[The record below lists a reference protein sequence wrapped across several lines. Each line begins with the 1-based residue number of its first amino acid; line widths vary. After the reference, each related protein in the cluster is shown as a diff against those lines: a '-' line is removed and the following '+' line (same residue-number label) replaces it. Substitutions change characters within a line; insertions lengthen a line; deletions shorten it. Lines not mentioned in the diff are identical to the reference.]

1 MLFHGLFIIY
11 MENIEDIIK
20 LVTGNLPLEEKGKVI
35 TEINTQKE
43 KKEIF
48 RKMKIS
54 WAFLSSSRKLN
65 DYEIE
70 DAYLK
75 ARDKISGK
83 KGRFT
88 PTIKIAFKYAA
99 IIVFLISLTT
109 IYYINKQHLNPVDN
123 TQKLSYTSFITED
136 GQRAKVVLPDS
147 SIVWLNSGTT
157 ISYPSNFS
165 EQHRKVSLK
174 GQAFFQ
180 VSHRENNPFSV
191 QAKGLIVQV
200 MGTRF
205 DVDAY
210 PENGEVAVVLES
222 GKVSLAHKGSGA
234 FNYTMQP
241 GEKATYNITNNA
253 LNLNSADASIYSSWK
268 DGKLIFRNESMKN
281 VVEKLKRWYN
291 IDIEV
296 ANEEVYSSIFS
307 GTIQNESYEEIFR
320 YIEIV
325 CDVSCRLIHN
335 YEEEAKPYII
345 ISKKQ

>member
-1 MLFHGLFIIY
+1 MKNF
-11 MENIEDIIK
+11 EDIIK

-48 RKMKIS
+48 KKLKIS
-54 WAFLSSSRKLN
+54 WAFLSSTRKLN

-70 DAYLK
+70 NAYLK
-75 ARDKISGK
+75 ARYRISGK
-83 KGRFT
+83 QRKLNT
-88 PTIKIAFKYAA
+88 TLKIVLKYAA

-109 IYYINKQHLNPVDN
+109 IYYTNKQQLNSADN
-123 TQKLSYTSFITED
+123 TKKVSYTSFITED
-136 GQRAKVVLPDS
+136 GQRSKVVLPDS

-157 ISYPSNFS
+157 LSYPGSFS
-165 EQHRKVSLK
+165 EQNRKVSLN

-180 VSHRENNPFSV
+180 VYHKEGDPFSV
-191 QAKGLIVQV
+191 QANGLIVKV
-200 MGTRF
+200 LGTKF

-210 PENGEVAVVLES
+210 PENDEIAVVLES
-222 GKVSLAHKGSGA
+222 GKVELAHNEIETFS
-234 FNYTMQP
+234 YTMQP
-241 GEKATYNITNNA
+241 GEKATYNVADNA
-253 LNLNSADASIYSSWK
+253 LTLNSTDTAIYSSWK
-268 DGKLIFRNESMKN
+268 NGKLIFRNESMKN

-296 ANEEVYSSIFS
+296 ADEEVYNSIFS

-325 CDVSCRLIHN
+325 CGVHCKLIHN
-335 YEEEAKPYII
+335 YEKEAKPEII